1 MINDKVTEILKELT
15 RILLR
20 EYEEKELT
28 QLDRYFYQRLMKCI
42 SKLKSSP
49 TDEIKLREHL
59 IDFLTKRFRELITVR
74 MCKAMYSYALDGSI
88 ERNFLL
94 PEEKQILDIILGKI
108 EKLVQGQRI
117 EIHGLKRE
125 YRIVR
130 FLKPYPRFVASDSLS
145 YGPFAAEDIAFI
157 PSSDAKDLKEREIVE
172 II

>member
-1 MINDKVTEILKELT
+1 M
-15 RILLR
+15 
-20 EYEEKELT
+20 
-28 QLDRYFYQRLMKCI
+28 
-42 SKLKSSP
+42 
-49 TDEIKLREHL
+49 
-59 IDFLTKRFRELITVR
+59 
-74 MCKAMYSYALDGSI
+74 
-88 ERNFLL
+88 
-94 PEEKQILDIILGKI
+94 LDIILGKI

-130 FLKPYPRFVASDSLS
+130 FLKPHPRFVASDNLS